1 MRDDALSFRG
11 HGYRLRCILRRRVLL
26 SALTLGSACAPAA
39 PPAALTQTEVAALEA
54 RVSAAPGDTDAKVR
68 LARAYQQTGRPADA
82 ARVLE
87 PVVVAQPRLAMGV
100 LVLGIT
106 YEDLGRLKEA
116 RDLYER
122 YLAQTRSGGL
132 TDEVRARISLIR
144 RKELEA
150 AVKTA
155 LQQERT
161 LSTAPAARSV
171 AVFPFVFSG
180 GDPELRPLS
189 RALAEMLTNDLSQ
202 TGRFTVL
209 ERLHVQL
216 LLNEIALSE
225 SGAVSPETVVKG
237 GRILGAGRIV
247 QGQVEGTEAALR
259 LQAAV
264 VDASTA
270 GTIVGRA
277 EGQDALRRLF
287 DLEKKMALDIY
298 AAMGVQLTTAEIARV
313 NRKPTDNIQAI
324 LAYGRGLEA
333 GDAGNYSQAAREFEQ
348 AARLDGGFAA
358 AREGAARARG
368 LATAAATSTAQLGQ
382 RAGAPA
388 DASSIAAI
396 QAIVPTSVTRDAA
409 PEVLGSEGLGKR
421 TILEILIRRN

>member
-1 MRDDALSFRG
+1 
-11 HGYRLRCILRRRVLL
+11 
-26 SALTLGSACAPAA
+26 
-39 PPAALTQTEVAALEA
+39 
-54 RVSAAPGDTDAKVR
+54 
-68 LARAYQQTGRPADA
+68 
-82 ARVLE
+82 
-87 PVVVAQPRLAMGV
+87 
-100 LVLGIT
+100 
-106 YEDLGRLKEA
+106 
-116 RDLYER
+116 
-122 YLAQTRSGGL
+122 
-132 TDEVRARISLIR
+132 
-144 RKELEA
+144 
-150 AVKTA
+150 
-155 LQQERT
+155 
-161 LSTAPAARSV
+161 
-171 AVFPFVFSG
+171 
-180 GDPELRPLS
+180 
-189 RALAEMLTNDLSQ
+189 
-202 TGRFTVL
+202 
-209 ERLHVQL
+209 
-216 LLNEIALSE
+216 
-225 SGAVSPETVVKG
+225 VSPETVVKG

-270 GTIVGRA
+270 GAIVGRA

-298 AAMGVQLTTAEIARV
+298 AAMGVQLTSAEIARV

-348 AARLDGGFAA
+348 AARLDGSFAA

-368 LATAAATSTAQLGQ
+368 LAVAAATSTTQLGQ
-382 RAGAPA
+382 RAGAPS
-388 DASSIAAI
+388 DASNIAAI

>member
-1 MRDDALSFRG
+1 MRDDALSFRTAV
-11 HGYRLRCILRRRVLL
+11 LRRRVSVLAL
-26 SALTLGSACAPAA
+26 ILASAACAPAA
-39 PPAALTQTEVAALEA
+39 PPAPPTQTEIAALEA
-54 RVSAAPGDTDAKVR
+54 RVAAAPGDTDTKVR
-68 LARAYQQTGRPADA
+68 LARAYQQTGRPADG

-87 PVVVAQPRLAMGV
+87 PVLAAQPRLATGV
-100 LVLGIT
+100 LVLGLT
-106 YEDLGRLKEA
+106 YEDLGRFKEA

-122 YLAQTRSGGL
+122 YLAQTQSGGL

-150 AVKTA
+150 AVKSA
-155 LQQERT
+155 LQQEAT
-161 LSTAPAARSV
+161 LSTTPAARSV

-189 RALAEMLTNDLSQ
+189 RALAEMLTNDLAQ
-202 TGRFTVL
+202 TNRFTVL

-225 SGAVSPETVVKG
+225 GGAVSRETAVKG

-298 AAMGVQLTTAEIARV
+298 AAMGVQLTAAEIARV
-313 NRKPTDNIQAI
+313 NRRPTDNIQAI

-333 GDAGNYSQAAREFEQ
+333 GDAGNYAQAAREFEQ
-348 AARLDGGFAA
+348 AARLDGSFAA

-368 LATAAATSTAQLGQ
+368 LAAAAATSTAQLGQ
-382 RAGAPA
+382 RAGAPS